1 MNSLSIGAGPEQ
13 LHAIRTAQ
21 RMGLR
26 VVAVDRDPD
35 APGMAEA
42 DEAYVISTDQAD
54 EIAELA
60 KATEVRLVLPAPI
73 GRFLTTV
80 GHVNDQLGLAG
91 VSGAAARNCVDK
103 RQAHLVLKAAG
114 VPVADQVLVTGDV
127 PVLTFG
133 FPVIIKPRF
142 GAGSRGVQVCRSLD
156 EVRLARQAFEGDA
169 LIETVIDG
177 AEYGVD
183 GAVYEGRAEVWLVRR
198 KQVTQGAYRADMAY
212 VAVAEPDAVIGETVL
227 AAVRAVGLTDCLFH
241 ADVIVDAAGVA
252 HIIELSGR
260 PSGMNIS
267 AKLLPLATGVD
278 VVASAI
284 GYLSRQAAFPA
295 APREV
300 RPAAL
305 VYFPFEA
312 GRVVSVG
319 EVQAPAPWE
328 GVVEIECP
336 LKVGDQLQKPSGC
349 ADFLKRGYALMQGK
363 TEAELSAIVRRV
375 ETHMLEEVKIDRQ

>member
-26 VVAVDRDPD
+26 VIAVDRDAN

-42 DEAYVISTDQAD
+42 DEAHVLSTDQANA
-54 EIAELA
+54 IAELA
-60 KATEVRLVLPAPI
+60 EASGVGLVLPAPI

-80 GHVNDQLGLAG
+80 GHVNDRLGLKG
-91 VSGAAARNCVDK
+91 VSEAAARNCVDK
-103 RQAHLVLKAAG
+103 RQAHQVLRAAG

-142 GAGSRGVQVCRSLD
+142 GAGSRGVQVCHTPD
-156 EVRLARQAFEGDA
+156 EVRHARQAIDGDA
-169 LIETVIDG
+169 LIESLIVGTEFGIDG
-177 AEYGVD
+177 AVFAE
-183 GAVYEGRAEVWLVRR
+183 RAEVWLIRR
-198 KQVTQGAYRADMAY
+198 KQVTDGAYRADMAY
-212 VAVAEPDAVIGETVL
+212 RVVTEADQVIQDTVL

-278 VVASAI
+278 MVAAAI
-284 GYLSRQAAFPA
+284 GYLSGQAAFPA
-295 APREV
+295 VPRAV

-319 EVQAPAPWE
+319 EVRAPAHWD
-328 GVVEIECP
+328 GVVEIECQ
-336 LKVGDQLQKPSGC
+336 LVVGDQLQAPSGC
-349 ADFLKRGYALMQGK
+349 ADFLKRGYALIRADS
-363 TEAELSAIVRRV
+363 ESALMGLADQVCAY
-375 ETHMLEEVKIDRQ
+375 MAEEVQIDR

>member
-21 RMGLR
+21 RMGVR
-26 VVAVDRDPD
+26 VIAVDRDPD
-35 APGMAEA
+35 AAGMAEA
-42 DEAYVISTDQAD
+42 DEAHVISTDQAD

-60 KATEVRLVLPAPI
+60 RASEVRLVLPAPI

-80 GHVNDQLGLAG
+80 GRVNDRLGLRG
-91 VSGAAARNCVDK
+91 VSEAAARNCVDK
-103 RQAHLVLKAAG
+103 RQAHQVLRAAG

-127 PVLTFG
+127 PVLPFS

-198 KQVTQGAYRADMAY
+198 KQVTQGVYRADMAY
-212 VAVAEPDAVIGETVL
+212 VAVTTLERAIRDSVL
-227 AAVRAVGLTDCLFH
+227 AAVGAVGLTDCLFH
-241 ADVIVDAAGVA
+241 ADVIVDVAGVA

-278 VVASAI
+278 VVAAAI
-284 GYLSRQAAFPA
+284 GCLSGQGIFPA
-295 APREV
+295 APPEV

-305 VYFPFEA
+305 VYFPFA
-312 GRVVSVG
+312 PGLVRSVG
-319 EVQAPAPWE
+319 HVQAPALWD
-328 GVVEIECP
+328 GVVEIDCP
-336 LKVGDQLQKPSGC
+336 LKVGDQLQVPAGC
-349 ADFLKRGYALMQGK
+349 ADFLKRGYALMQADS
-363 TEAELSAIVRRV
+363 ESALMERADRV
-375 ETHMLEEVKIDRQ
+375 WGHVVKEVQID